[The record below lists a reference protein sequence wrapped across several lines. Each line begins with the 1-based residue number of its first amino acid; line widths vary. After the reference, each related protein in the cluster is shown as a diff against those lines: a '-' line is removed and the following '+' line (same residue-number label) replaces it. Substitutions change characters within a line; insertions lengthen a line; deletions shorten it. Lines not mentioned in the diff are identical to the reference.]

1 MNIESLNNRMNMPFF
16 YLPFYDQDYPSE
28 DISLED
34 FMNLCQKRLDYLKQL
49 DTTYNTTLLM

>member
-49 DTTYNTTLLM
+49 DTT